1 MRTKNR
7 PITLERLET
16 RHLLAID
23 LSVEHDVF
31 EPAEPGEEVTR
42 VIRVFNHGDEVAK
55 DVLVQSSL
63 TDELENPTWER
74 RTGNAKL
81 IREPHR
87 DMEPDFQLFEPL
99 SGYNFETVD
108 DVLPVGDMN
117 GDGLEDFVFHYKRFE
132 RRVGRV
138 RRASLV
144 FGGLGSDIERQIGF
158 VEAPTGLNFSIPEDN
173 HDRFEPLGDVN
184 GDGLSDLAFGG
195 IVILGATDLTERQTI
210 DPFDLS
216 THDGFIVSAYQLYGI
231 GDPNGDGIDD
241 IVGSQTNGEGSFL
254 IWGRSDIDAALPTV
268 EQTSTGVLFDSFV
281 ADASSVGDLNGD
293 GFQDFALNSF
303 HGSAVFLGS
312 KDIAS
317 RQIRSVEFMSGRE
330 FGSKDFGFTLYS
342 TDALSD
348 VAFDSEPIG
357 DFDGDGFDDM
367 LLEFTGGNCDCTVND
382 RLNSDANGGAVVLFG
397 GAHWSTIDAF
407 DVNSHRYGKYSL
419 ASREMRHQR
428 TATDVID
435 INDDGRNELRLYGSG
450 VSYIVSSDVDSS
462 SEVDLGFG
470 GWWPDFEYQPFTG
483 FNGENGFGTLGD
495 LILIDI
501 NGDGVLDDLVQATD
515 RSYSV
520 YLGASP
526 APEIPVKG
534 MGNIKETVTV
544 PPDSSVIYS
553 VTGRLKS
560 ESNTITTSASSR
572 SQSEADLRDNIIS
585 EREAVD
591 LEVMANVSPF
601 EPGER
606 ITVDFTIRNR
616 GPADAVDFLFEET
629 LSQHMSDVQWTTRA
643 NQFPASFSVDNL
655 QDKLGVGFVGPD
667 RVHHGIPS
675 APGYDREILTALGG
689 RVGSLGDTDQD
700 GFDEV
705 FATSRYGSFRF
716 DGDDVAVSELLG
728 DFEPISDRHV
738 PAEEPAFGDFN
749 GDGFLD
755 AVMGAPNSRG
765 KRGAVYAVFGTE
777 EGIPTATV
785 AEPNG
790 AHGIVLIG
798 EELGQSVGYSV
809 AAGDVNG
816 DGMDDIIF
824 SEGCEYCDFK
834 AGRNNYVRSSTLT
847 NASVFVVLGNSQLA
861 DSPPPKLSD
870 LDGANGFRIDLMGNP
885 STLRESRHTDVASRI
900 DFNGDGVDDIVIG
913 DTGAGE
919 MTSASYR
926 HGGIY
931 VILGRKTSESI
942 ESIAAPI
949 ETTIPFGGRVT
960 YTLTGLIP
968 GSEPLETV
976 ANAIVRENSYVEL
989 NPSSNSVALTVQ
1001 PTLHGDV
1008 DGNGE
1013 VNLDDFS
1020 ILADNFGA
1028 VDAAMT
1034 DGDLDG
1040 NQEVNFLDFLIL
1052 AENLGR
1058 RLG

>member
-7 PITLERLET
+7 PRTLERLET
-16 RHLLAID
+16 RRLLAID

-99 SGYNFETVD
+99 AGNNFTTVD
-108 DVLPVGDMN
+108 GVLPVGDMN
-117 GDGLEDFVFHYKRFE
+117 GDGLGDFVFHSVRL
-132 RRVGRV
+132 GRV
-138 RRASLV
+138 KRASLV
-144 FGGLGSDIERQIGF
+144 FGGLDSDVEHQVGF
-158 VEAPTGLNFSIPEDN
+158 VEAPIGLNSSITKSR
-173 HDRFEPLGDVN
+173 HRFEPLGDVN
-184 GDGLSDLAFGG
+184 GDGLSDIAFGG
-195 IVILGATDLTERQTI
+195 TVILGAPDLAEGQTI
-210 DPFDLS
+210 DPFDLT
-216 THDGFIVSAYQLYGI
+216 THDGFIVNAYQLYGI

-254 IWGRSDIDAALPTV
+254 IWGRSDIDAGLPTM
-268 EQTSTGVLFDSFV
+268 EQTATGTLFDSFI
-281 ADASSVGDLNGD
+281 ADGSSVGDVNGD
-293 GFQDFALNSF
+293 GFQDFALN
-303 HGSAVFLGS
+303 AV
-312 KDIAS
+312 S
-317 RQIRSVEFMSGRE
+317 RTGGAAVLFGGEHIETSPIRSVELMADRE
-330 FGSKDFGFTLYS
+330 IRNRAFGFLLTSFETLN
-342 TDALSD
+342 D
-348 VAFDSEPIG
+348 VAFDFEPIG

-367 LLEFTGGNCDCTVND
+367 MLEFTGGNCDCTASD
-382 RLNSDANGGAVVLFG
+382 RSNRDANGGAVVIFG
-397 GAHWSTIDAF
+397 GAHWSAIDAF
-407 DVNSHRYGKYSL
+407 DVNSHRYAKYSL

-462 SEVDLGFG
+462 SEVELGFG

-520 YLGASP
+520 YLGAP
-526 APEIPVKG
+526 PVPEIPVKG
-534 MGNIKETVTV
+534 MGNIKEAVSV

-560 ESNTITTSASSR
+560 ESKTISTSASSR

-585 EREAVD
+585 EREGVD

-616 GPADAVDFLFEET
+616 GPADTVDFLFEDT

-643 NQFPASFSVDNL
+643 TQFPASFSVDNL
-655 QDKLGVGFVGPD
+655 HDKLGVGFVGPD
-667 RVHHGIPS
+667 RIYYGTPA
-675 APGYDREILTALGG
+675 APGYDREILTALGE

-700 GFDEV
+700 GFDEI
-705 FATSRYGSFRF
+705 FATSWSGGLRF
-716 DGDDVAVSELLG
+716 DGDDFAGGELLG
-728 DFEPISDRHV
+728 DFEPISDRRV

-755 AVMGAPNSRG
+755 AVMGDPNSRG

-798 EELGQSVGYSV
+798 EELGQSIGYSV

-816 DGMDDIIF
+816 DGIDDIIF
-824 SEGCEYCDFK
+824 SEGCEDCVFK
-834 AGRNNYVRSSTLT
+834 AGGNNYVRSSTLT
-847 NASVFVVLGNSQLA
+847 NASVFVVFGNSQFA

-870 LDGANGFRIDLMGNP
+870 LNGDNGFRIDLLGNP
-885 STLRESRHTDVASRI
+885 STPSESRYTDVASRF

-919 MTSASYR
+919 MTSAAYR

-949 ETTIPFGGRVT
+949 ETTIPFGGKVT

-976 ANAIVRENSYVEL
+976 ANAIVRENSYAEL

-1028 VDAAMT
+1028 VDAAKT